1 MANDSSPPDPD
12 FEERIEHLPRVDEP
26 QIKAS
31 TRRPGRP
38 RTRRGEVTRE
48 QKIIDA
54 AVTVFAREGFHEARV
69 SDIAREADVA
79 YGLVYHYF
87 KTKEA
92 VLERIFE
99 QTWSQLS
106 EGLRAVSERD
116 APVADR
122 LGSVVKLMLKSYRLA
137 PDLIRVLVV
146 EVTRSGHLRGRVDA
160 IAAAFSVIED
170 LIREGQDRGE
180 LRKELDPQLASYAL
194 WGTIDEVLTGWVF
207 EALVYEDDA
216 IDTVCNQVADL
227 IIGGLSVR

>member
-1 MANDSSPPDPD
+1 MSDEHAIPEPDS
-12 FEERIEHLPRVDEP
+12 EERISHLPRVDEP
-26 QIKAS
+26 VEAVP

-99 QTWSQLS
+99 QTWTQLS
-106 EGLRAVSERD
+106 EGLRAVSERE
-116 APVADR
+116 APVTER
-122 LGSVVKLMLKSYRLA
+122 LESVVKLMLKSYRLA

-170 LIREGQDRGE
+170 LIREGQESGE
-180 LRKELDPQLASYAL
+180 LRTGLDAKLASYAL

-207 EALVYEDDA
+207 DALVYEDDA
-216 IDTVCNQVADL
+216 IDTVCKQVADL
-227 IIGGLSVR
+227 IIGGLAVR

>member
-1 MANDSSPPDPD
+1 
-12 FEERIEHLPRVDEP
+12 
-26 QIKAS
+26 
-31 TRRPGRP
+31 
-38 RTRRGEVTRE
+38 
-48 QKIIDA
+48 
-54 AVTVFAREGFHEARV
+54 V

-99 QTWSQLS
+99 QTWTQLS
-106 EGLRAVSERD
+106 EGLRAVSERE
-116 APVADR
+116 APVTER

-170 LIREGQDRGE
+170 LIREGQERGE
-180 LRKELDPQLASYAL
+180 LRSELDAKLASYAL

-207 EALVYEDDA
+207 DALVYEDDA
-216 IDTVCNQVADL
+216 IDTVCKQVADL
-227 IIGGLSVR
+227 IIGGLAVR

>member
-1 MANDSSPPDPD
+1 MAP
-12 FEERIEHLPRVDEP
+12 EYLPTDDRDEDEATSR
-26 QIKAS
+26 Q
-31 TRRPGRP
+31 RRPGRP
-38 RTRRGEVTRE
+38 RARRGEVTRE

-54 AVTVFAREGFHEARV
+54 AVTVFARMGFHEARV
-69 SDIAREADVA
+69 ADIAREADVA

-87 KTKEA
+87 TTKEA

-116 APVADR
+116 VSATRR
-122 LGSVVKLMLKSYRLA
+122 LGSVVRLMLKSYRLA

-146 EVTRSGHLRGRVDA
+146 EVTRSGHLRGRVEA

-170 LIREGQDRGE
+170 IIRDGQRTGE
-180 LRKELDPQLASYAL
+180 LRVELDPRLASYAL

-207 EALVYEDDA
+207 GALEYDDDA
-216 IDTVCNQVADL
+216 IDDVCNQVTDL
-227 IIGGLSVR
+227 IIGGFATR